1 MKVVIF
7 CGGYG
12 LRLREA
18 SERVPKPMISVGNR
32 PILLHLMKYYAHHG
46 HKDFIL
52 CLGYQAQAIKE
63 FFLHYD
69 EALSNDFVLSEGGRS
84 VELLNKDMND
94 WRITF
99 VDTGLQASVGERLRA
114 VRRHLSDDEMFL
126 ANYGDQ
132 LSNAPLPDVIER
144 LKNSDRVASFL
155 AVRPTYS
162 THVISLHDD
171 DAVEKV
177 DAMDAVGLWIN
188 GGFFVMRSE
197 IFDYIEAGEDLVNE
211 PFQRLIDAGKL
222 SAYRYEGFWQPMDTL
237 KDKQILD
244 GLFDTGRAPW
254 AVWDHDA
261 ASAPTSEL
269 AITSE
274 LAAALD
280 SALT

>member
-18 SERVPKPMISVGNR
+18 SERIPKPMIAVGNR

-46 HKDFIL
+46 HTDFIL

-84 VELLNKDMND
+84 VELLNKDIDN

-99 VDTGLQASVGERLRA
+99 VDTGLQATVGERLRA
-114 VRRHLSDDEMFL
+114 VRRHLGDDEMFL

-132 LSNAPLPDVIER
+132 LSNAPLPDVIDR
-144 LKNSDRVASFL
+144 LRTNGKVASFL

-162 THVISLHDD
+162 THVISLNEDD
-171 DAVEKV
+171 SVAKV
-177 DAMDAVGLWIN
+177 DAMDSVGLWIN
-188 GGFFVMRSE
+188 GGFFVMRTE

-222 SAYRYEGFWQPMDTL
+222 SAYRYDGFWQPMDTL
-237 KDKQILD
+237 KDKQVLD
-244 GLFDTGRAPW
+244 GLFETGRAPW
-254 AVWDHDA
+254 AVWDDDPGTVLA
-261 ASAPTSEL
+261 SEL
-269 AITSE
+269 ATTSD
-274 LAAALD
+274 LAVALD
-280 SALT
+280 SALS